1 MSQSDVGVTN
11 FKSYDLQK
19 LGTPVNISNFCFVKI
34 QIACFEPF
42 LSSKLSKRNIIGK
55 LATFCLGFGSG
66 ETTLL
71 REVMSERICLFKQ
84 SSDSKIVC
92 RLTGV
97 KSLWK
102 FLFLWYLIQFTY
114 DLCNWPLA
122 LKGIEMSLY
131 QSKIYFYRIVG
142 FSSKACSKFGQ
153 TQSNLI
159 FCHETLRVWPILF
172 NLDQI
177 DFHI

>member
-42 LSSKLSKRNIIGK
+42 SSSKLSKRNIVGK
-55 LATFCLGFGSG
+55 LSTFCLGFGSG

-71 REVMSERICLFKQ
+71 REVMSERICLFKRVSRFLCPWYLCWNLVTCDLSKQ
-84 SSDSKIVC
+84 GSDSKIVC
-92 RLTGV
+92 HLTGV

-122 LKGIEMSLY
+122 LKGIEMS
-131 QSKIYFYRIVG
+131 V
-142 FSSKACSKFGQ
+142 
-153 TQSNLI
+153 
-159 FCHETLRVWPILF
+159 
-172 NLDQI
+172 
-177 DFHI
+177 